1 MKLMST
7 PPAPASSP
15 RQSLWRW
22 LKALGQP
29 ATKQPN
35 GAQTEAIHH
44 PIISPHPDSTTLK
57 PRADLPSTT
66 IPLKVVRVLDADQ
79 SPSQVGRMLISGRM
93 VDVCAELDR
102 LAARELTLRY

>member
-1 MKLMST
+1 M
-7 PPAPASSP
+7 
-15 RQSLWRW
+15 
-22 LKALGQP
+22 ALGQSTVSP
-29 ATKQPN
+29 VNPSLL
-35 GAQTEAIHH
+35 GAIHH
-44 PIISPHPDSTTLK
+44 PISSTHPPIT
-57 PRADLPSTT
+57 PPAAIAHLPSVT